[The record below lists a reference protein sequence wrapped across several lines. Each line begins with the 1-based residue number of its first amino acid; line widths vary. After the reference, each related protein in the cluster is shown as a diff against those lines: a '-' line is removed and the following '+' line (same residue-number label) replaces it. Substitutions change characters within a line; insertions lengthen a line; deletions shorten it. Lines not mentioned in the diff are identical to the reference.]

1 MILALYLTNKCNVDR
16 GFCYD
21 WIGCHPSKSDDIFD
35 EVPKILDE
43 AKKIKA
49 IDRIAFSGGEPTLYP
64 QKLIDSI
71 KYAKSLGF
79 YVQLKTNGWWGNQA
93 GTVVASLHEAGLDY
107 LRVSYDTA
115 RFYPGSPITKAIVRR
130 AAAIGFVGF
139 KDREF
144 AVVVRRGEPD
154 FNELENLKING
165 ESVNVEATPNFN
177 ANYRIERDWTAF
189 DPDLGRITTTHLK
202 LRNFRPTI
210 DFKKRIW
217 INTLG
222 LAQLEKGGVQGD
234 YYVGQLGIDTLPVL
248 FQRFQDIV
256 STL

>member
-1 MILALYLTNKCNVDR
+1 MKLAIYLTNKCNVDR

-21 WIGCHPSKSDDIFD
+21 WVGCHPSKKDDIFD
-35 EVPKILDE
+35 EVPKILD
-43 AKKIKA
+43 AATSIKA
-49 IDRIAFSGGEPTLYP
+49 IDKIAFSGGEPTLYP

-79 YVQLKTNGWWGNQA
+79 YVQMKTNGWWGNQA
-93 GTVVASLHEAGLDY
+93 EEVVSALHDAGLDH
-107 LRVSYDTA
+107 LRISYDTA

-144 AVVVRRGEPD
+144 TVVVREGEFD

-165 ESVNVEATPNFN
+165 ENVNIETTPNFD

-189 DPDLGRITTTHLK
+189 DPDVGAVTTTHLK
-202 LRNFRPTI
+202 FRGFRPTI
-210 DFKKRIW
+210 DFKKRVW

-222 LAQLEKGGVQGD
+222 LAQFEKGGVQSD
-234 YYVGQLGIDTLPVL
+234 YYVGQLGVETLQQL
-248 FQRFQDIV
+248 YAKFQDIA
-256 STL
+256 SRQ